1 MFRRSTSWL
10 GDREAAEKALERNL
24 LADEII
30 RLFTMQTSFS
40 TIGTVTRTLR
50 ITAIL
55 KVAKLVLCPLTA
67 IMTQSP
73 RGEGEGEGRRGG

>member
-24 LADEII
+24 LANEII

-40 TIGTVTRTLR
+40 TIRTVHTLR